1 MKKIISVCL
10 SATLLS
16 SFVSSNIETN
26 SKAATYRTEYTVYG
40 DVNGDKVIDTFDV
53 VEMRGRLVAGAD
65 YNSLLDLNHDEAV
78 DEADLQLL
86 QDYIL
91 GRIAIFDAYYYDDAD
106 TDGICDLFEIGF
118 FETNPDSE
126 DTDGDTLSDYDEI
139 VYTKTLPTTKYTN
152 GLSVTDAEDDTDS
165 DKLTNAE
172 EIKYGTLAFLEDSDD
187 DDISDYDE
195 INTYLTDPND
205 EDSDDDY
212 IFDGDELA
220 INLNPNNPST
230 DGVVQDSEYIISQNI
245 AASSVAL
252 STINNEDN
260 SYELSIDTN
269 SAGVAEKSIS
279 VSVSQ
284 YSGAFNENITGKAVD
299 ISYNKNLKVEN
310 IKLNF
315 ALKEDEFID
324 NTAEDF
330 MIFEYFPDKNYLLP
344 VETKYDGNTVYV
356 ESPRVGTYC
365 LVNTQETFNNKVSD
379 NYTTTA
385 SMSLSDIVSS
395 SNKATATTD
404 SMVLDYELGEIEVSF
419 SVDISGCLD
428 ENLEETKK
436 SIHDSCQAIFEHSDN
451 ATVAIIG
458 YYYNISNSEQRI
470 QVYADSNKYNLFRT
484 IESVDEALDTITPYT
499 TNKNSFLDGAIYGL
513 DALIENGLH
522 SSDCENK
529 YSFIISDSSFSF
541 TNSSFGYN
549 SVGVLPTTCETLEA
563 IYNEGVQ
570 VNFLLS
576 SANYNRTS
584 AVKNLRAECEKYDFG
599 IYSKSQLGN
608 FATAAFSKIYSDAI
622 VDLTTIPAAYTCS
635 VTPNSIP
642 DMVNRNAFI
651 YSLNG
656 IDTSIVPEADA
667 DGNINYKD
675 AAVDMGLA
683 DYDVNGNLEFENYRD
698 ACESDEIT
706 LKGYEQLMSEL
717 RTSTRLILE
726 SVQIT
731 PFSEK
736 IMFEDN
742 DGDGLANKDDPYP
755 DEPFDD
761 RFEIVSDYSHE
772 PTIDFVEKRYQ
783 NSQSCHDSLIDT
795 IPFAGTAA
803 CIVFAIARDDTTLPK
818 LLEKTVCDY
827 PIDFGLN
834 PERENNSQVISR
846 ACDAMRHYF
855 SRSGNEVVY
864 SESDTC
870 ELISSSVANLMH
882 LFDNLNNTMR
892 CAEKIVM
899 DGNSI
904 IISPKSD
911 QKFKATCFTGTKDD
925 EENTD
930 IVECNINTDNTGLKT
945 HALSEYCNYV
955 HRDWQITV
963 GEATG
968 TIVAEIERNGDTFK
982 MKYRYYFKD
991 IYEWAYHYD
1000 KDPGDISAILH
1011 GAHESGDAQEYLM
1024 QGYYEGYLSWTLNDK
1039 ITDKTIAQQIFMT
1052 LAEKED
1058 GIGSNPSEKWTKSN
1072 EIERFKQF
1080 LSIGV

>member
-1 MKKIISVCL
+1 MKKIISICL
-10 SATLLS
+10 AATLLS

-299 ISYNKNLKVEN
+299 ISYNENLKVES

-315 ALKEDEFID
+315 ALKQDELID

-330 MIFEYFPDKNYLLP
+330 MIFKYFPDKNYLLP

-365 LVNTQETFNNKVSD
+365 LVNTAELFEAEIGDEAVS
-379 NYTTTA
+379 TA
-385 SMSLSDIVSS
+385 SALSLNSIADTGTKSASS
-395 SNKATATTD
+395 SG
-404 SMVLDYELGEIEVSF
+404 SLVLDYELGETEVTF
-419 SVDISGCLD
+419 FVDISGCLD

-436 SIHDSCQAIFEHSDN
+436 SIHDCSQAVFEHSDK
-451 ATVAIIG
+451 AAVAIIG
-458 YYYNISNSEQRI
+458 YYSNTSTGEQKIKVYSDSNS
-470 QVYADSNKYNLFRT
+470 YNLFGS
-484 IESVDEALDTITPYT
+484 IESVDKALDSITPYT
-499 TNKNSFLDGAIYGL
+499 TNTSNDVNAAIYGL
-513 DALIENGLH
+513 ESLITDYGLH
-522 SSDCENK
+522 SWDCDNK
-529 YSFIISDSSFSF
+529 YAFIVSDSSYTF
-541 TNSSFGYN
+541 TDSLGYKLVIPN
-549 SVGVLPTTCETLEA
+549 TTCESLEA

-651 YSLNG
+651 NSLNG
-656 IDTSIVPEADA
+656 MDTSKVPEADA

-675 AAVDMGLA
+675 AAVEMGLA
-683 DYDVNGNLEFENYRD
+683 AYDVNGNLEFENYRD
-698 ACESDEIT
+698 ACEVDELT

-717 RTSTRLILE
+717 RTSTRLVLE

-736 IMFEDN
+736 IIHPDYDADGIPNEIDPHPNKHFGFYNDTIQFE
-742 DGDGLANKDDPYP
+742 LANSIDDINIPDYINEIIEKEPEHELEIYRDRYPYL
-755 DEPFDD
+755 FDHPI
-761 RFEIVSDYSHE
+761 RTALYI
-772 PTIDFVEKRYQ
+772 PTLKAAASATWEGGYVFD
-783 NSQSCHDSLIDT
+783 LILLAWDGICAAVNK
-795 IPFAGTAA
+795 IPNVHFT
-803 CIVFAIARDDTTLPK
+803 
-818 LLEKTVCDY
+818 
-827 PIDFGLN
+827 
-834 PERENNSQVISR
+834 
-846 ACDAMRHYF
+846 
-855 SRSGNEVVY
+855 
-864 SESDTC
+864 
-870 ELISSSVANLMH
+870 
-882 LFDNLNNTMR
+882 DNLNINNAAYMLLYY
-892 CAEKIVM
+892 
-899 DGNSI
+899 NSCI
-904 IISPKSD
+904 GGTLAFD
-911 QKFKATCFTGTKDD
+911 ATELVT
-925 EENTD
+925 E
-930 IVECNINTDNTGLKT
+930 
-945 HALSEYCNYV
+945 
-955 HRDWQITV
+955 TV
-963 GEATG
+963 GGSKRYENNIEALKQACEQA
-968 TIVAEIERNGDTFK
+968 VAPGKRQILTTTSDSKFSGWAFDGGIFDPNELDAWLSINKCNVIMTTDCYFDGSTYNAVVNYYVVDYYDFYEANPKNGNNRVGLVTNDG
-982 MKYRYYFKD
+982 YV
-991 IYEWAYHYD
+991 
-1000 KDPGDISAILH
+1000 LL
-1011 GAHESGDAQEYLM
+1011 AHFDEAEPYTVL
-1024 QGYYEGYLSWTLNDK
+1024 GYYTTTL
-1039 ITDKTIAQQIFMT
+1039 TW
-1052 LAEKED
+1052 EK
-1058 GIGSNPSEKWTKSN
+1058 
-1072 EIERFKQF
+1072 
-1080 LSIGV
+1080 

>member
-1 MKKIISVCL
+1 MKKVFSIIL
-10 SATLLS
+10 ASAIMCF
-16 SFVSSNIETN
+16 FVSSNIETN
-26 SKAATYRTEYTVYG
+26 SEAASYRTEYTVYG

-53 VEMRGRLVAGAD
+53 IEMRGILVDGAD

-78 DEADLQLL
+78 DAADLQLL

-106 TDGICDLFEIGF
+106 TDGICDLFEIAF

-212 IFDGDELA
+212 ILDGDELA

-230 DGVVQDSEYIISQNI
+230 DGVVLDSEYIISQNI
-245 AASSVAL
+245 VASNMAL

-260 SYELSIDTN
+260 SYELSIDIN

-299 ISYNKNLKVEN
+299 ISYNENLKVES

-315 ALKEDEFID
+315 ALKEDELID

-365 LVNTQETFNNKVSD
+365 LVNTAELFEAEIGDEAVS
-379 NYTTTA
+379 TA
-385 SMSLSDIVSS
+385 SALSLNSIADTGTKSASS
-395 SNKATATTD
+395 SG
-404 SMVLDYELGEIEVSF
+404 SLVLDYELGETEVTF
-419 SVDISGCLD
+419 FVDISGCLD

-436 SIHDSCQAIFEHSDN
+436 SIHDCSQAVFEHSDK
-451 ATVAIIG
+451 AAVAIIG
-458 YYYNISNSEQRI
+458 YYSNTSTGEQEIKVYSDSNS
-470 QVYADSNKYNLFRT
+470 YTLFGS
-484 IESVDEALDTITPYT
+484 IESVDEALDSITPYT
-499 TNKNSFLDGAIYGL
+499 TNTSNDVNAAIYGL
-513 DALIENGLH
+513 ESLITDYGLH
-522 SSDCENK
+522 SWDCDNK
-529 YSFIISDSSFSF
+529 YAFIISDSTYTF
-541 TNSSFGYN
+541 TNNVGYGYYIPD
-549 SVGVLPTTCETLEA
+549 STCESLEA

-651 YSLNG
+651 NSLNG
-656 IDTSIVPEADA
+656 MDASKVPEADA

-683 DYDVNGNLEFENYRD
+683 DYDTNGNLEFENYRD
-698 ACESDEIT
+698 ACEVDELT
-706 LKGYEQLMSEL
+706 LKGYEQLMSEM
-717 RTSTRLILE
+717 RTSTRLVLE

-736 IMFEDN
+736 LLYADN
-742 DGDGLANKDDPYP
+742 DGDGISDFYDPYP
-755 DEPFDD
+755 DEPFDE
-761 RFEIVSDYSHE
+761 RFEIVESLEHIPQVKFTEEHYQRSLDCYDSIEDVPELYAADDDLVALMFLSFLADNTEIPGYLFSFFYHDEELSISDCAGEMKHASEALSNYLYNKGKAI
-772 PTIDFVEKRYQ
+772 TY
-783 NSQSCHDSLIDT
+783 DS
-795 IPFAGTAA
+795 
-803 CIVFAIARDDTTLPK
+803 
-818 LLEKTVCDY
+818 
-827 PIDFGLN
+827 
-834 PERENNSQVISR
+834 
-846 ACDAMRHYF
+846 
-855 SRSGNEVVY
+855 
-864 SESDTC
+864 SEMY
-870 ELISSSVANLMH
+870 EIISSSPMNKIHLMNNLNRAMKCSEEIVNDGNKICFSTTIDSQFKICC
-882 LFDNLNNTMR
+882 FDNKKGKEFPNGTCDIDEDEIQHSYAYYAN
-892 CAEKIVM
+892 EKHM
-899 DGNSI
+899 
-904 IISPKSD
+904 
-911 QKFKATCFTGTKDD
+911 
-925 EENTD
+925 
-930 IVECNINTDNTGLKT
+930 
-945 HALSEYCNYV
+945 
-955 HRDWQITV
+955 DWQNTI
-963 GEATG
+963 GEALG
-968 TIVAEIERNGDTFK
+968 GIVCLVERDKEHYT
-982 MKYRYYFKD
+982 MTYFYHLSD
-991 IYEWAYHYD
+991 IYEWAGHD
-1000 KDPGDISAILH
+1000 DTTALSSILH
-1011 GAHESGDAQEYLM
+1011 RYH
-1024 QGYYEGYLSWTLNDK
+1024 
-1039 ITDKTIAQQIFMT
+1039 
-1052 LAEKED
+1052 ED
-1058 GIGSNPSEKWTKSN
+1058 GRAKDFLMNGCIKGVIEWDYGDRFN
-1072 EIERFKQF
+1072 ETQDIEYILKNMQEVE
-1080 LSIGV
+1080 G

>member
-1 MKKIISVCL
+1 MKKIFSIILAFTTMC
-10 SATLLS
+10 

-40 DVNGDKVIDTFDV
+40 DVNGDKAIDAFDV
-53 VEMRGRLVAGAD
+53 VEMRGRLIDGTD

-78 DEADLQLL
+78 NAADLQLL

-106 TDGICDLFEIGF
+106 TDGICDLFEIAF

-230 DGVVQDSEYIISQNI
+230 DGVVEDSEYIISQNI
-245 AASSVAL
+245 VASSATL

-299 ISYNKNLKVEN
+299 LSYNENLKVES

-315 ALKEDEFID
+315 ALKEDELID
-324 NTAEDF
+324 NTTEDF

-419 SVDISGCLD
+419 FVDISGCLD

-484 IESVDEALDTITPYT
+484 IESVDEALDTITSYT

-651 YSLNG
+651 NSLNG
-656 IDTSIVPEADA
+656 IDTSIVAEADA

-717 RTSTRLILE
+717 RTSTRLVLE

-772 PTIDFVEKRYQ
+772 PTVDFVDERYKK
-783 NSQSCHDSLIDT
+783 SQECYASKSLIGDDNYLINPFLAICALLSGESDLPTDT
-795 IPFAGTAA
+795 LISDAADLLFASH
-803 CIVFAIARDDTTLPK
+803 P
-818 LLEKTVCDY
+818 Y
-827 PIDFGLN
+827 DFGEHPLRASDSNAMEHAADALMHYALN
-834 PERENNSQVISR
+834 
-846 ACDAMRHYF
+846 
-855 SRSGNEVVY
+855 SGNKVIY
-864 SESDTC
+864 SEADSC
-870 ELISSSVANLMH
+870 EMIYSSVNNLDH
-882 LFDNLNNTMR
+882 LLRNVTRTIKCAEEVLLDNNT
-892 CAEKIVM
+892 
-899 DGNSI
+899 I
-904 IISPKSD
+904 IISSKSNSG
-911 QKFKATCFTGTKDD
+911 FKALCFDNKGKNCDIDNDYKTANHHIYGT
-925 EENTD
+925 
-930 IVECNINTDNTGLKT
+930 
-945 HALSEYCNYV
+945 YCNYV
-955 HRDWQITV
+955 HKDWQNTI
-963 GEATG
+963 GEAYG
-968 TIVAEIERNGDTFK
+968 NIVAKITRSGNVYTME
-982 MKYRYYFKD
+982 YSYYIID
-991 IYEWAYHYD
+991 IYEWAYHSD
-1000 KDPGDISAILH
+1000 TNDELSSKLHIFHELGDS
-1011 GAHESGDAQEYLM
+1011 QEYLL
-1024 QGYYEGYLSWTLNDK
+1024 QGKFEGSITWTSGTTANSINIYYQIAETLK
-1039 ITDKTIAQQIFMT
+1039 
-1052 LAEKED
+1052 EK
-1058 GIGSNPSEKWTKSN
+1058 GGGLFGVNWNKSN
-1072 EIERFKQF
+1072 EYDRL
-1080 LSIGV
+1080 LSRISDN

>member
-10 SATLLS
+10 SATLLI

-40 DVNGDKVIDTFDV
+40 DVNGDKVIDAFDI
-53 VEMRGRLVAGAD
+53 VEMRGRLVDGAD

-78 DEADLQLL
+78 DAADLQLL

-106 TDGICDLFEIGF
+106 TDGICDLFEIAF

-230 DGVVQDSEYIISQNI
+230 DGVVHDSEYVISQNI
-245 AASSVAL
+245 AASSAAL

-299 ISYNKNLKVEN
+299 ISYNENLKVEN

-315 ALKEDEFID
+315 TLKEDELID

-344 VETKYDGNTVYV
+344 VETEYDGNTVYI

-365 LVNTQETFNNKVSD
+365 LVNTAELFEAEIGDEAVS
-379 NYTTTA
+379 TA
-385 SMSLSDIVSS
+385 SALSLNNIADTGTKSASS
-395 SNKATATTD
+395 SG
-404 SMVLDYELGEIEVSF
+404 SLVLDYELGETEVTF
-419 SVDISGCLD
+419 FVDISGCLD

-436 SIHDSCQAIFEHSDN
+436 SIHDCSQAVFEHSDK
-451 ATVAIIG
+451 AAVAIIG
-458 YYYNISNSEQRI
+458 YYSNTSTGEQKIKVYSDSNS
-470 QVYADSNKYNLFRT
+470 YNLFGS
-484 IESVDEALDTITPYT
+484 IESVDEALNSITPYT
-499 TNKNSFLDGAIYGL
+499 TNTNNDVNAAIYGL
-513 DALIENGLH
+513 ESLITDYGLH
-522 SSDCENK
+522 SWDCDNK
-529 YSFIISDSSFSF
+529 YAFIVSDSLYTF
-541 TNSSFGYN
+541 TDSLGYKLVIPN
-549 SVGVLPTTCETLEA
+549 TTCESLEA
-563 IYNEGVQ
+563 IYNESVQ

-584 AVKNLRAECEKYDFG
+584 AVKNLRVECEKYNFG

-651 YSLNG
+651 NSLNG
-656 IDTSIVPEADA
+656 MDTSKVPEADA

-683 DYDVNGNLEFENYRD
+683 DYDKNGNLEFENYRD
-698 ACESDEIT
+698 TCEIDELT

-717 RTSTRLILE
+717 RTSTRLVLE

-742 DGDGLANKDDPYP
+742 DGDGLENYKDKSPDDPLDDHFKVIDTYDYNIENLIS
-755 DEPFDD
+755 DEYQAVIEHGKQIYDSEEND
-761 RFEIVSDYSHE
+761 TLALKAKNKISQILGGLLYVGG
-772 PTIDFVEKRYQ
+772 TTDFA
-783 NSQSCHDSLIDT
+783 SLIGSEGSFGSTPHGSAALLHFLGNSGEDVFIKTFPIT
-795 IPFAGTAA
+795 IALVDCQRVKYYDNMNSFFEMVENTIKPEYSYLFSTVTNLDRGEENSPDADIYTKSWKVDYHLGSGYTNQ
-803 CIVFAIARDDTTLPK
+803 IATDWWLT
-818 LLEKTVCDY
+818 
-827 PIDFGLN
+827 FGGAQNALIS
-834 PERENNSQVISR
+834 EVSCSTSSQ
-846 ACDAMRHYF
+846 
-855 SRSGNEVVY
+855 G
-864 SESDTC
+864 
-870 ELISSSVANLMH
+870 ELIYKAKIKYCI
-882 LFDNLNNTMR
+882 FDYYDWDEKFEDRLADLHKYGEAQNYRIFGCYETTIEWVEGSRYPKAQQTPDLNQLDF
-892 CAEKIVM
+892 EGI
-899 DGNSI
+899 
-904 IISPKSD
+904 
-911 QKFKATCFTGTKDD
+911 KD
-925 EENTD
+925 
-930 IVECNINTDNTGLKT
+930 TGLKELFSYGLDFYE
-945 HALSEYCNYV
+945 AINY
-955 HRDWQITV
+955 
-963 GEATG
+963 
-968 TIVAEIERNGDTFK
+968 
-982 MKYRYYFKD
+982 
-991 IYEWAYHYD
+991 
-1000 KDPGDISAILH
+1000 DP
-1011 GAHESGDAQEYLM
+1011 M
-1024 QGYYEGYLSWTLNDK
+1024 
-1039 ITDKTIAQQIFMT
+1039 
-1052 LAEKED
+1052 
-1058 GIGSNPSEKWTKSN
+1058 
-1072 EIERFKQF
+1072 
-1080 LSIGV
+1080 